1 MYIHSEKQNNKNNE
15 KMNVNIISNPILGK
29 TNGANDIPVTEN
41 IEEVEELQYE
51 EASTPELK
59 QLVETYDSV
68 NQILWERICELESE
82 LINLKLEI
90 KRLKNV

>member
-1 MYIHSEKQNNKNNE
+1 MYIHSDKQNNKNNE
-15 KMNVNIISNPILGK
+15 KMNVNFFSNPILGK
-29 TNGANDIPVTEN
+29 TNDATDIPVTEN

-82 LINLKLEI
+82 LVNLKLEI